1 MSLKQTCKDV
11 FSELKQVPQTYRD
24 ILSSI
29 NAVVDVIVVVVNV
42 AVNYVCV
49 HNLIVVIVI
58 LDVASLD

>member
-1 MSLKQTCKDV
+1 M
-11 FSELKQVPQTYRD
+11 
-24 ILSSI
+24 SSI